1 MFIEA
6 LIFAV
11 IIGYILKGKIKNLE
25 NVDLNRTYLIFMAF
39 FIELFIVISIKS
51 GFFNIGIFTY
61 ILDFIM
67 YSLLVIFI
75 YSNRKNKYIVLMG
88 VGFLLNATAIFLNGG
103 AMPVSAK
110 AAETAGITLNVTK
123 EGLYTLINEN
133 TRLWFLGDIIPK
145 TFLRKFAI
153 SIGDII
159 AVIGLML
166 FIITGM
172 KRAGIK
178 KTVNSNC
185 D

>member
-25 NVDLNRTYLIFMAF
+25 NVDIKCTYLVFISF
-39 FIELFIVISIKS
+39 FIEFFIVISIKS
-51 GFFNIGIFTY
+51 GFFDIGIFTY

-67 YSLLVIFI
+67 YSLLIAFI
-75 YSNRKNKYIVLMG
+75 YFNRKNKYIVLMG
-88 VGFLLNATAIFLNGG
+88 LGFLLNAIPIFLNGG

-110 AAETAGITLNVTK
+110 AAETAGITLNISK

-133 TRLWFLGDIIPK
+133 TRVWFLGDIIPL
-145 TFLRKFAI
+145 TFLRNFAI

-159 AVIGLML
+159 AVV
-166 FIITGM
+166 
-172 KRAGIK
+172 R
-178 KTVNSNC
+178 VNVIYNYRNEENS
-185 D
+185 

>member
-25 NVDLNRTYLIFMAF
+25 NVDIKRTYLVFISF
-39 FIELFIVISIKS
+39 FIEFFIIISIRK

-61 ILDFIM
+61 ILDFVM
-67 YSLLVIFI
+67 YILLVIFI
-75 YSNRKNKYIVLMG
+75 YFNRKNKYIVLMG
-88 VGFLLNATAIFLNGG
+88 LGFLLNAIPIFLNGG

-110 AAETAGITLNVTK
+110 AAETAGLTLNISK

-133 TRLWFLGDIIPK
+133 TRVWFLGDIIPL
-145 TFLRKFAI
+145 TFLRNFAI

-159 AVIGLML
+159 AVVGLML

-172 KRAGIK
+172 K
-178 KTVNSNC
+178 KTAKN
-185 D
+185 

>member
-6 LIFAV
+6 LIFAL

-25 NVDLNRTYLIFMAF
+25 NVDIKRTYLVFISF
-39 FIELFIVISIKS
+39 FIEFFIIIFIRN

-61 ILDFIM
+61 GLNFIM
-67 YSLLVIFI
+67 YILLVAFI
-75 YSNRKNKYIVLMG
+75 YFNRKNKYIVIMG
-88 VGFLLNATAIFLNGG
+88 LGFLLNAIPIFLNGG

-110 AAETAGITLNVTK
+110 AAETAGLSLNMSK

-133 TRLWFLGDIIPK
+133 TRVWFLGDIIPL
-145 TFLRKFAI
+145 TFLRNFAI

-159 AVIGLML
+159 AVLGLML

-172 KRAGIK
+172 K
-178 KTVNSNC
+178 KTAKN
-185 D
+185 

>member
-6 LIFAV
+6 LFFAV

-25 NVDLNRTYLIFMAF
+25 NVDLNKTYLIFISF
-39 FIELFIVISIKS
+39 FIEFFIVISIRS
-51 GFFNIGIFTY
+51 GFFNIGMVTY
-61 ILDFIM
+61 ILNFIM
-67 YSLLVIFI
+67 YILLVLFI
-75 YSNRKNKYIVLMG
+75 YYNRRNKFIVLMG
-88 VGFLLNATAIFLNGG
+88 VGFLLNACAIFFNGG

-133 TRLWFLGDIIPK
+133 TKLWFLGDIIPK

-159 AVIGLML
+159 AVVGLML
-166 FIITGM
+166 FVITGM
-172 KRAGIK
+172 K
-178 KTVNSNC
+178 KTAKN
-185 D
+185 